1 MLRIY
6 LKQNIN
12 ILLKHAKNGV
22 ENLQDPKPFI
32 AYLNNM
38 QDVSK
43 IIEEHNSRRKYNV
56 LILIDD
62 MIADMISNQKY
73 SQILTELFIR

>member
-12 ILLKHAKNGV
+12 ILLKHAKDGV
-22 ENLQDPKPFI
+22 ENLKDLKPFI

-38 QDVSK
+38 QDVPK
-43 IIEEHNSRRKYNV
+43 NIEEHNSSRKYNV
-56 LILIDD
+56 LILFDD
-62 MIADMISNQKY
+62 MIADMMSNQKH
-73 SQILTELFIR
+73 SQILTELFVR